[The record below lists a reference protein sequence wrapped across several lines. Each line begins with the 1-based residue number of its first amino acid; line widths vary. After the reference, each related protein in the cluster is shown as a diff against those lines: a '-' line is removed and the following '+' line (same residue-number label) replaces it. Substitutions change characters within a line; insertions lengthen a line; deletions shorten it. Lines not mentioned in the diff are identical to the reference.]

1 MEAMLE
7 SQWNATA
14 FSVSEA
20 DVPGSF
26 CAAHHCVVLL
36 ARALPD
42 HTAGA
47 PRGGLPTRTSSST
60 PRRGPLLHAV
70 PAALSHAQRM
80 ASAARRELLCDA
92 FCEYLEAAVHQLL
105 YARGVYPREL
115 FASFGLYGAE
125 VFKARPSAPCARFH
139 EGSWLPH
146 RVRAYIGPLCA
157 QCRHPEVAFYI
168 HDTVASLREAIA
180 SGEVPRVA
188 VVIHSGESG
197 EQEGLNAL
205 ERHVFEVQLGSPG
218 EGRAPG
224 SRKYGASHDHAQ
236 HVVHCLLQV
245 RAPSAS
251 RRWRWRLWNATCG
264 RPSSG
269 CRAPTCRPFQR
280 TPRSKSWRMPGE
292 KSSPAPS
299 SPQQVRAAQPVACVQ
314 AHIAEM
320 QLSSLSIPAPRPSP
334 AAWIEEDP
342 ELGGTELAAPAA
354 LHEPRTFAAAGLW
367 LQTFSEVPRP
377 D

>member
-1 MEAMLE
+1 
-7 SQWNATA
+7 
-14 FSVSEA
+14 
-20 DVPGSF
+20 
-26 CAAHHCVVLL
+26 
-36 ARALPD
+36 
-42 HTAGA
+42 
-47 PRGGLPTRTSSST
+47 
-60 PRRGPLLHAV
+60 
-70 PAALSHAQRM
+70 M

-125 VFKARPSAPCARFH
+125 VFK
-139 EGSWLPH
+139 
-146 RVRAYIGPLCA
+146 
-157 QCRHPEVAFYI
+157 CRHPEVAFYI

-218 EGRAPG
+218 QGAVREPALAVEALERHLRASLVRLQSLNLPSLPADATFQIVAYARREEQ
-224 SRKYGASHDHAQ
+224 SRT
-236 HVVHCLLQV
+236 V
-245 RAPSAS
+245 
-251 RRWRWRLWNATCG
+251 
-264 RPSSG
+264 
-269 CRAPTCRPFQR
+269 
-280 TPRSKSWRMPGE
+280 
-292 KSSPAPS
+292 
-299 SPQQVRAAQPVACVQ
+299 
-314 AHIAEM
+314 
-320 QLSSLSIPAPRPSP
+320 LSST
-334 AAWIEEDP
+334 AWIEEDP